1 MCRLNPV
8 KNSIG
13 KLGESLSWYLMKVL
27 QVNKLYY
34 PHIGGIENHVRILA
48 TGLRNKIDVE
58 VLVANERFAKA
69 VEVIDG
75 VNVTRVAS
83 LGRFRSTPVAPQFI
97 TQLKK
102 TKSDVYHLHFPNP
115 TGELSFLAARPYGKL
130 VVTYHSDIVR
140 QKNLL
145 KLYKPFLEKF
155 LDRADKI
162 IAGSP
167 NLIESSPFLQEVK
180 EKCIVV
186 PFGIPTGGLT
196 LTTAVEEKVASI
208 RKRHGSKIAFFL
220 GRLIYYKGVE
230 YLVEAIQDVEGKLII
245 AGDGELKSDLLEMV
259 KKLSIEDRV
268 EFVGTLSDEEVAAYY
283 HACDVFVL
291 PSIES
296 SEAYGLVQLEAHAC
310 GKPVISTN
318 LPTGVPF
325 VNEDGISGIV
335 VPPKDSESL
344 SDAINKLFKDE
355 ELRNRLGAQA
365 KQRFQEE
372 FTSEIMID
380 RTLKLYEEIL

>member
-1 MCRLNPV
+1 MLHKIMRGDLSEGLRL
-8 KNSIG
+8 
-13 KLGESLSWYLMKVL
+13 YLMKVL

-34 PHIGGIENHVRILA
+34 PHIGGIENHVRILS

-75 VNVTRVAS
+75 VKVTRVAS
-83 LGRFRSTPVAPQFI
+83 LGRFSSTPVAPQFI

-102 TKSDVYHLHFPNP
+102 MKSDVYHLHFPNP
-115 TGELSFLAARPYGKL
+115 TGELSFLMASPKGKL

-145 KLYKPFLEKF
+145 KFYKPFLEKF

-180 EKCIVV
+180 DKCVVV
-186 PFGIPTGGLT
+186 PFGIPTDGLA
-196 LTTAVEEKVASI
+196 LTAAVEEKVASI
-208 RKRHGSKIAFFL
+208 RERNGSRIAFFL

-230 YLVEAIQDVEGKLII
+230 YLVKAMQNVEGKLII
-245 AGDGELKSDLLEMV
+245 AGDGELKPDLLELV
-259 KKLSIEDRV
+259 KKLGIEDRV
-268 EFVGTLSDEEVAAYY
+268 EFAGTLSDEEVAAHY

-310 GKPVISTN
+310 GKPVISTD

-325 VNEDGISGIV
+325 VNKDGYSGIV
-335 VPPKDSESL
+335 VPPKDAQAL
-344 SDAINKLFKDE
+344 SGAINKIFKDE
-355 ELRNRLGAQA
+355 ELRKRLGTQA
-365 KQRFQEE
+365 KQRFHEE
-372 FTSEIMID
+372 FTSEVMIN
-380 RTLKLYEEIL
+380 RILKLYEDVLG